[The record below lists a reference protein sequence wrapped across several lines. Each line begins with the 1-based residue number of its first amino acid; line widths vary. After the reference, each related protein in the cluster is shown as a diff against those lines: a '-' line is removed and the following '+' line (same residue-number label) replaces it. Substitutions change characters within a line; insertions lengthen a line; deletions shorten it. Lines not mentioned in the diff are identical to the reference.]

1 MPNSDTKWFIYEN
14 ETPQISFVELV
25 DQMGD
30 RLSIVN
36 AARVS
41 YAKESRKFGDKDL
54 SLLKYLI
61 DHKHFSPFEH
71 VVFTFRFKMPIF
83 VARQHMRYRTWSFNE
98 QSGRFL
104 TETEEKVAFY
114 TPQYFRSQSTVDK
127 QQSNDDQ
134 IDPTVYSLVLMD
146 YVPASKAVEAHSG
159 HCFRLYEQLVQSGVA
174 REQARMVL
182 PLSKYTEYIGTIDL
196 RNLYHFIE
204 ERDTDHAQ
212 WEIRQVAIALKKYLV
227 SQDLWFW

>member
-1 MPNSDTKWFIYEN
+1 MNSDTKWFIYPN
-14 ETPQISFVELV
+14 EDPQIGFVELV

-41 YAKESRKFGDKDL
+41 YAKESREFGDKDNK
-54 SLLKYLI
+54 LLQYLI
-61 DHKHFSPFEH
+61 ANGHMSPFEH
-71 VVFTFRFKMPIF
+71 VVFTFRFKVPIF
-83 VARQHMRYRTWSFNE
+83 TARQHMRYRTWSLNE

-104 TETEEKVAFY
+104 KETEETVAFY
-114 TPQYFRSQSTVDK
+114 NPTYFRSQSTEDK

-134 IDPTVYSLVLMD
+134 INPLVYSLVLAK
-146 YVPASKAVEAHSG
+146 YCTASGAVEALSG
-159 HCFRLYEQLVQSGVA
+159 HCFRMYSQLIDAGIA

-204 ERDTDHAQ
+204 ERSTDHAQ
-212 WEIRQVAIALKKYLV
+212 WEIRQVAMTLKSYLI